1 MEYLGT
7 DVPTK
12 FPQILE
18 ATGRN
23 AASFLHVVSKI
34 KVSKWKRKAEAS
46 KRS

>member
-23 AASFLHVVSKI
+23 TASFLHVVSKI